1 MEVSKEQWLQG
12 VWLQYV
18 QMALERG
25 ALRGVVACTTLL
37 NAPAVKWVRE
47 EDGREA

>member
-1 MEVSKEQWLQG
+1 MSKEQWLQG

-47 EDGREA
+47 EDGCEA